1 MQARPRGGVSGAR
14 GPQLRRG
21 WLALAIAAGCS
32 GSVDSRPPN
41 STAVPEATVIA
52 AVSVSESTVIAAE
65 PVSGPE
71 TTAIAATREQVAEL
85 PAPALPVAPPPD
97 DRTPRLRDACVA
109 GDTITIAAVGDL
121 LLHEELQIQAYAAPD
136 NFFAVWGGV
145 RDLLAQADL
154 SYANLEGTTAAGL
167 DRKGQAVRDP
177 GRVFDR
183 RVYSSYPRFNYHPS
197 LLDDLVASGFDVV
210 STANNHALDREPAG
224 VDATIAALDR
234 VKLAHTGTRARGTQ
248 GPWHALT
255 RARGI
260 TVAWLACAEHTNQIP
275 DPEGQVL
282 RCYEPE
288 GALEQQVR
296 ALIAEPSIDAV
307 IVTPHWGKEYKP
319 EPARAQRELAARLA
333 AAGATAVIGSHPHVL
348 QPWEV
353 LPGAAGRDT
362 LVIYSLG
369 NFASHQPEL
378 PRRSS
383 LLLYLGL
390 TRPPGQKARV
400 HGVRYVPLHVRQ
412 TGLQFFVEAVDR
424 VGGPADSRA
433 LTVAMFGE
441 AAVLAPDAPL
451 ATRPACP

>member
-1 MQARPRGGVSGAR
+1 MGGGFDSGRVVVVSGGVQGKLGGVAR
-14 GPQLRRG
+14 TLV
-21 WLALAIAAGCS
+21 LASACG
-32 GSVDSRPPN
+32 GGVDSRPPN
-41 STAVPEATVIA
+41 RTAVPDPTPVPVQEPMVPVQEPVASVIA
-52 AVSVSESTVIAAE
+52 AA
-65 PVSGPE
+65 
-71 TTAIAATREQVAEL
+71 
-85 PAPALPVAPPPD
+85 PAPSVAPPPD
-97 DRTPRLRDACVA
+97 ERTPRFREACVA

-121 LLHEELQIQAYAAPD
+121 LLHHELQIQAYAAPD
-136 NFFAVWGGV
+136 NFLAVWGGV
-145 RDLLAQADL
+145 RDLLAQADI
-154 SYANLEGTTAAGL
+154 SYANLEGTVAAGL
-167 DRKGQAVRDP
+167 DRKGEAVGDP

-197 LLDDLVASGFDVV
+197 LLPDLIASGIDVV
-210 STANNHALDREPAG
+210 STANNHAMDREPPG
-224 VDATIAALDR
+224 VDATIAALEQAG
-234 VKLAHTGTRARGTQ
+234 LPHTGTRARGQT

-260 TVAWLACAEHTNQIP
+260 TVAWLACTESTNQIP
-275 DPEGQVL
+275 DPDGQVL
-282 RCYEPE
+282 RCHEPK

-296 ALIAEPSIDAV
+296 ALAAEPTIDAV
-307 IVTPHWGKEYKP
+307 IVTPHWGKEYQP
-319 EPARAQRELAARLA
+319 EPTRAQRGLAARLA

-353 LPGAAGRDT
+353 LPGPDGREA
-362 LVIYSLG
+362 LVMYSLG

-383 LLLYLGL
+383 MLLYVGL

-412 TGLQFFVEAVDR
+412 SGEQFFVEAIDR

-433 LTVAMFGE
+433 LTVAMFG
-441 AAVLAPDAPL
+441 AAALLAPDAPL